1 MDGLSMTEGR
11 RLLLGALAGLAL
23 TALLAVVA
31 IAMVRL
37 FPNSRFCGEFLG
49 CLGLLVETLRTGR
62 WVMALL
68 AWPLLH
74 LLGIRPAWPTAVL
87 GLLLLMALWALG
99 RFSFEVCALSGVI
112 AYTVAAWA
120 SAPGRF
126 RLWLATALSS
136 LTIWAVMLL
145 LA

>member
-11 RLLLGALAGLAL
+11 RLLLGALAGFTL

-31 IAMVRL
+31 VLIARL
-37 FPNSRFCGEFLG
+37 FPGSRYCSEYLG
-49 CLGLLVETLRTGR
+49 CLGLLVESLRTGR
-62 WVMALL
+62 WAMTLL

-74 LLGIRPAWPTAVL
+74 LLGIRPAWPAAVL

-99 RFSFEVCALSGVI
+99 RFSFGVYALSGVI

-126 RLWLATALSS
+126 RLWVATALSS
-136 LTIWAVMLL
+136 LTTWAVMLL